1 MLRLLD
7 EVTKQL
13 LSGFVVERGGQY
25 VSVSRVVYSTPERA
39 FSDSDKRIDLPVIS
53 FFRFSQE
60 FSQEAN
66 NLAVQE
72 VGGIIKDKATYT
84 GRRYKLVPV
93 SASYQVDFWVKFT
106 DDLQILQTQLLHY
119 FRPVKRYYLEIDTGV
134 GAPLDYSLSGMTD
147 NSDLEPGEE
156 ERVLRFTTDLEVK
169 GYLPLETVDVKL
181 VKDVVMHID
190 VL

>member
-13 LSGFVVERGGQY
+13 LSGFAVERGGQY
-25 VSVSRVVYSTPERA
+25 VNVERVFYSTPERA

-53 FFRFSQE
+53 FFRISQE
-60 FSQEAN
+60 FAYESN

-72 VGGIIKDKATYT
+72 IGGIVKDKDTLT
-84 GRRYKLVPV
+84 GTRYPALPV
-93 SASYQVDFWVKFT
+93 SASYQVDFWVKFI

-119 FRPVKRYYLEIDTGV
+119 FRPVRRYYLDIGS
-134 GAPLDYSLSGMTD
+134 GIGFPLDYSLGGMSD

-156 ERVLRFTTDLEVK
+156 ERVLRFTADIQAQ
-169 GYLPLETVDVKL
+169 GYLPLKAVEVKL
-181 VKDVVMHID
+181 VKDVLVSIN